1 VIGGAAARPEWARR
15 EERGSFLLYRLIV
28 WLSLVLGR
36 RPARVIVRAISL
48 YFLAFGGRAGRA
60 SREFLTRCLGRR
72 PTLAE
77 QYRHFF
83 TFASTVHD
91 RVFFLRDRFD
101 LFDLEVHGRECL
113 AEGGA
118 LLMGA
123 HLGSFEALR
132 AAGRAVGE
140 KRIAM
145 AMYEDNAPKMN
156 AVLAA
161 IAPHLQH
168 DIVPL
173 GRLDA
178 MLELQARLEQGAFV
192 GVLAD
197 RTLSADA
204 QGTLEIDFL
213 GRPARFPLGPMRMAA
228 ALRTRVIFMAALH
241 RGGNRYEIRFEP
253 IADFNATGGARA
265 ERDARVREAVRS
277 YVARLEQHARSAPDN
292 WFNFFPFWAS

>member
-1 VIGGAAARPEWARR
+1 MIGDATAAPEWARR
-15 EERGSFLLYRLIV
+15 QERGFLPFYRFIA
-28 WLSLVLGR
+28 WFSLALGR
-36 RPARVIVRAISL
+36 SPARIVVRVSML

-60 SREFLTRCLGRR
+60 SREYLARCLGRR

-77 QYRHFF
+77 RYRHIM

-101 LFDLEVHGRECL
+101 LFELEVHGEECFD
-113 AEGGA
+113 ANGA

-132 AAGRAVGE
+132 AAGRGLGR

-145 AMYEDNAPKMN
+145 AMYGENAPKVN

-161 IAPHLQH
+161 IAPHLQD

-173 GRLDA
+173 GRLEA
-178 MLELQARLEQGAFV
+178 MLELKGRLEQGALV

-197 RTLSADA
+197 RTLPGDA
-204 QGTLEIDFL
+204 QGRMQCDFL
-213 GRPARFPLGPMRMAA
+213 GHPAHFPLGPMRMAA
-228 ALRTRVIFMAALH
+228 ALRARVIFMTALY
-241 RGGNRYEIRFEP
+241 RGGNRYEIHFEP
-253 IADFNATGGARA
+253 LADFSDARGLRA
-265 ERDARVREAVRS
+265 ERDARVRDAVRA
-277 YVARLEQHARSAPDN
+277 YVSRLEHHARAAPDN
-292 WFNFFPFWAS
+292 WFNFYPFWNS